1 MVLLFYKNMKRGSFP
16 GTKLYN
22 KPFCVVNT
30 TRQHQCIQ
38 TRSFLSKQTTTTA
51 QKHSTNMA
59 SFVSHNTFSMIPIF
73 VAFLVVASSLGP
85 VRSLPLV
92 SDSGHRQMANHTFK
106 SAKEIQKLRRINAYL
121 KKINKP
127 AVKTIQASFFCF
139 FFFEVFC

>member
-1 MVLLFYKNMKRGSFP
+1 MKRDSFP

-59 SFVSHNTFSMIPIF
+59 ASVSHNTFLMIPIF
-73 VAFLVVASSLGP
+73 VAFLVVASSLGS
-85 VRSLPLV
+85 VLSLPLL
-92 SDSGHRQMANHTFK
+92 SDSGHQKMANHTFK
-106 SAKEIQKLRRINAYL
+106 PAKEIQKLRRINAYL

-127 AVKTIQASFFCF
+127 AVTTIQASSFLSFLL
-139 FFFEVFC
+139 

>member
-16 GTKLYN
+16 GTKLRN
-22 KPFCVVNT
+22 KPCCVVNT
-30 TRQHQCIQ
+30 IRQHQCIQ
-38 TRSFLSKQTTTTA
+38 TQSFLSKQTTTA

-59 SFVSHNTFSMIPIF
+59 ASVSHNTFLMIPIF
-73 VAFLVVASSLGP
+73 VAFLVVASSLGS
-85 VRSLPLV
+85 VLSLPLL
-92 SDSGHRQMANHTFK
+92 SDSGDQKMANHTFK
-106 SAKEIQKLRRINAYL
+106 PAKEIQKLRRINAYL